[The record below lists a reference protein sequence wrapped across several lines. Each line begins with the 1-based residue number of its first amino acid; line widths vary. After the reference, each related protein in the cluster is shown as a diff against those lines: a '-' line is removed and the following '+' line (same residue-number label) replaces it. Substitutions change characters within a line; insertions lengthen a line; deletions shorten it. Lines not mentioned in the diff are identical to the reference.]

1 VTKTEGGGGEHVG
14 DARIDV
20 FIVAGICSKVSDQSR
35 QEICVGYLL
44 DLRTHYRPG
53 PEIESIIVECRIAD
67 FELVCPKIM
76 LAHEKGL
83 QRGKGAVFVYPHV
96 ATEEKSGAAAGL
108 VSEPVQ
114 VKRQKVI
121 GADF

>member
-1 VTKTEGGGGEHVG
+1 P
-14 DARIDV
+14 
-20 FIVAGICSKVSDQSR
+20 R
-35 QEICVGYLL
+35 QEVCVGYFL
-44 DLRTHYRPG
+44 DLRAYHRPG
-53 PEIESIIVECRIAD
+53 SEIESIIVECRIAD

-114 VKRQKVI
+114 VKFGSKNGSHAGTGMAKFSAGTPMGVRVMS
-121 GADF
+121 